1 MTTGPPRPRRA
12 AAIAL
17 AVFGSATTALAALTK
32 AVLHAG
38 RVAQWDRASDSWFY
52 AHETPAGDR
61 LFVVVSLLGLP
72 GAWIIGI
79 VVGLVLLWMRQW
91 FLLGGWVLALGGG
104 GLLERVLKAAIDRAR
119 PPYGTTL
126 LHGHSSSFPSGHAM
140 AACVCYVML
149 AYVVTQLVALDRSR
163 VVMVYATAGLIIAAV
178 SFSRLYLAV
187 HYPSDVL
194 AGLLA
199 ATAWL
204 ALCIGGM
211 QWAKR

>member
-1 MTTGPPRPRRA
+1 MTTGPPRRRRA

-17 AVFGSATTALAALTK
+17 AVFGSATTALAALTQ
-32 AVLHAG
+32 AVLHTD
-38 RVAQWDRASDSWFY
+38 RVARWDRASDSWFY

-61 LFVVVSLLGLP
+61 LAVLVSFLGLP
-72 GAWIIGI
+72 GAWIVGV
-79 VVGLVLLWMRQW
+79 VVGLVLVWMRQW
-91 FLLGGWVLALGGG
+91 LLLGGWVVALGGG
-104 GLLERVLKAAIDRAR
+104 GLLELGLKAAIDRAR

-149 AYVVTQLVALDRSR
+149 AYVMTQLVALDRSR
-163 VVMVYATAGLIIAAV
+163 VVMVYAAAGLIIAAV
-178 SFSRLYLAV
+178 SFSRLYLAL

-199 ATAWL
+199 AAAWL